1 MWELPKGEDFL
12 PDINPTELKRL
23 YAKETKAKPKLRLL
37 CALHRK
43 RGASID
49 EIARITTLPRRT
61 VHGTLGRFAERGIAA
76 KDSIKQSGK
85 PPKLSLKQRKRLIR
99 DLERGPPH
107 NPSGLWSTKEVC
119 ELLRTKYHVS
129 FWPQHAWRIL
139 KALGFS
145 LQKPRKQHHK
155 SASPEEVEAF
165 KKTRE
170 NSQEDTESVALSW
183 ARRMRQ
189 PSA

>member
-1 MWELPKGEDFL
+1 
-12 PDINPTELKRL
+12 
-23 YAKETKAKPKLRLL
+23 LL

-43 RGASID
+43 RGAGID

-76 KDSIKQSGK
+76 KDSIKQPGK
-85 PPKLSLKQRKRLIR
+85 PPQLSLRQRKQLVK

-107 NPSGLWSTKEVC
+107 NPGGVWSTKEVC
-119 ELLRTKYHVS
+119 DLLRRKYRVS

-145 LQKPRKQHHK
+145 LQTPRKRHHR
-155 SASPEEVEAF
+155 SASDEEIRAF
-165 KKTRE
+165 KKKRAGAQGT
-170 NSQEDTESVALSW
+170 TEGVALSW
-183 ARRMRQ
+183 ARGMRQ
-189 PSA
+189 PSV